1 MSENSNTWLCRNCNT
16 LLSTEVD
23 HCPKCGA
30 ERTVECENSEQEEV
44 VIVSNY
50 ANNSEAKKN
59 RYIFRESVLIYAADI
74 TLILGIFLALGALLM
89 PNIVEVNHN
98 NTTLLSIVSAI
109 AIFLTSLVSWAI
121 LRTLAETSRMLR
133 EKDKKE

>member
-1 MSENSNTWLCRNCNT
+1 MSENNTWLCRNCNT
-16 LLSTEVD
+16 LLSTEGD

-30 ERTVECENSEQEEV
+30 ERTVESENSEQQEV

-50 ANNSEAKKN
+50 ANNSEVKKN

-89 PNIVEVNHN
+89 PNIVEINYN
-98 NTTLLSIVSAI
+98 NPTLLSIVSAI

>member
-1 MSENSNTWLCRNCNT
+1 MSENNTWLCRNCNT

-30 ERTVECENSEQEEV
+30 ERTEECENSEQQEV

-50 ANNSEAKKN
+50 ANNSEVKKN
-59 RYIFRESVLIYAADI
+59 RYIFRETVLIYAADI
-74 TLILGIFLALGALLM
+74 TLILGIFLTLGALLM
-89 PNIVEVNHN
+89 PNIVEINHN

>member
-1 MSENSNTWLCRNCNT
+1 MSENNTWLCRNCNT
-16 LLSTEVD
+16 LLSTEAD

-30 ERTVECENSEQEEV
+30 ERTVECENSEQQEV
-44 VIVSNY
+44 VVVSSY
-50 ANNSEAKKN
+50 ANNGEVKKN
-59 RYIFRESVLIYAADI
+59 RYIFRETVLIYAADI
-74 TLILGIFLALGALLM
+74 TLILGIFLTLGALLM
-89 PNIVEVNHN
+89 PHIVEINHN

>member
-1 MSENSNTWLCRNCNT
+1 MSENNTWLCRNCNT

-30 ERTVECENSEQEEV
+30 ERTVECKNSEQQEV

-50 ANNSEAKKN
+50 ANNSEVKKN
-59 RYIFRESVLIYAADI
+59 RYIFRETVLIYAADI

-89 PNIVEVNHN
+89 PHIVEINHN

>member
-1 MSENSNTWLCRNCNT
+1 M
-16 LLSTEVD
+16 
-23 HCPKCGA
+23 
-30 ERTVECENSEQEEV
+30 ECENSEQQEV
-44 VIVSNY
+44 VVVSNY
-50 ANNSEAKKN
+50 ANNGEVKKN

-74 TLILGIFLALGALLM
+74 TLILGMFLALGALLL
-89 PNIVEVNHN
+89 PNIVVINHN

>member
-1 MSENSNTWLCRNCNT
+1 MSENNTRLCRNCNT

-30 ERTVECENSEQEEV
+30 ERTEECENSEQQEV

-50 ANNSEAKKN
+50 ANNGEVIKN
-59 RYIFRESVLIYAADI
+59 IYIFRESVLIYAADI
-74 TLILGIFLALGALLM
+74 TLILGIFLTLGALLM
-89 PNIVEVNHN
+89 PNIVEINHN

>member
-1 MSENSNTWLCRNCNT
+1 MSENNTWLCRNCNT

-30 ERTVECENSEQEEV
+30 ERTVECENSEQQEV

-50 ANNSEAKKN
+50 ANNSEVKKN

-74 TLILGIFLALGALLM
+74 TLILGIFLTLGALLM
-89 PNIVEVNHN
+89 PNIVDINHN